1 MKGVGRAD
9 QVFRQPGYKM
19 PSAAVTARRTAA
31 HGRNDA
37 VRERE
42 VRAKEL
48 LHGHGFA
55 DVIQHTRNAG
65 HGPVD
70 NFDESKAGTRVSGG

>member
-9 QVFRQPGYKM
+9 PVFRQPGEEI
-19 PSAAVTARRTAA
+19 PGIDVTACRTAA

-42 VRAKEL
+42 VRAKEVL
-48 LHGHGFA
+48 RRHGFA